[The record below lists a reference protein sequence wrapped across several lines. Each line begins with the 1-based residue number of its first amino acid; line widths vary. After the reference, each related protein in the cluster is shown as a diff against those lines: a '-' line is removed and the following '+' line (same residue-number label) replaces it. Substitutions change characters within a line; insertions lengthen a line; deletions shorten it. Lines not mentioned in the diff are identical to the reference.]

1 MRPAFPTLRVLASA
15 LLVLACGPK
24 DGATRYPITGKIESL
39 DILDR
44 EVTVAHEPI
53 EGYMPAMTMPFKM
66 PKDASLLG
74 RFRGLPIERL
84 RRGDVIAAT
93 LAVTNDRSWLENV
106 KVLRYEAPPE
116 LPVRPPKQS
125 KPGLPLVDVPLV
137 DQDAK
142 PLRFADYK
150 GRAFA
155 ITFIYTRCPLPEF
168 CPRTMKGF
176 AALDDAIEA
185 EPALRDRTRLLS
197 ISFDT
202 EFDKPEVLKAF
213 GSAYVTDRGQG
224 PFARWRLASGT
235 AADIERLATFLGLVF
250 YKEDGSFTHS
260 MITVIVGPD
269 GKIVRELDGP
279 EWEVAD
285 ALDALRE
292 ALGVKKPQ
300 ATAAA
305 SPGAAR

>member
-1 MRPAFPTLRVLASA
+1 MSSPLAV
-15 LLVLACGPK
+15 LVLAAGLGKRTKVSLPKVLLPLCG
-24 DGATRYPITGKIESL
+24 RN
-39 DILDR
+39 
-44 EVTVAHEPI
+44 
-53 EGYMPAMTMPFKM
+53 
-66 PKDASLLG
+66 LLG
-74 RFRGLPIERL
+74 TVLDEVQALSPAKTVVVLHHGRDR
-84 RRGDVIAAT
+84 VQKA
-93 LAVTNDRSWLENV
+93 LADR
-106 KVLRYEAPPE
+106 
-116 LPVRPPKQS
+116 
-125 KPGLPLVDVPLV
+125 PGLPLVDVPLV

-155 ITFIYTRCPLPEF
+155 LTFIYTRCPLPEF

-176 AALDDAIEA
+176 SALDEAIEA

-300 ATAAA
+300 ASAAA